1 METPVYLI
9 VRRDKFQFFLDYG
22 YSKNNSKTLY
32 NTRKKKIPNSLRGT
46 IFRNHK
52 LEYEAGVF
60 LDNEFS
66 NIFLFLRS
74 TTERIEENN
83 QYKNSVKLWPV
94 DIDPSEFGENFDPS
108 KIDFENVDR
117 EKIKKSVLKV
127 LRKAAALSNQNLIR
141 NAECLLAKRS
151 HNYQD
156 ILWVSKKRKHT
167 VEKFSL
173 SY

>member
-1 METPVYLI
+1 M
-9 VRRDKFQFFLDYG
+9 
-22 YSKNNSKTLY
+22 
-32 NTRKKKIPNSLRGT
+32 
-46 IFRNHK
+46 
-52 LEYEAGVF
+52 
-60 LDNEFS
+60 
-66 NIFLFLRS
+66 FLRS

-83 QYKNSVKLWPV
+83 QYKNSVKLWHV

-117 EKIKKSVLKV
+117 EKKKKSVLKV

-141 NAECLLAKRS
+141 NAECVLAKRS